1 MVQFS
6 VGELDENGR
15 FLIKLLSKDGIWNT
29 GNNTA
34 ICLLLSPYAIRSE
47 NIQQKFSHLNRIL
60 ITWNLGEFPTAEH

>member
-34 ICLLLSPYAIRSE
+34 ICLFLSPYAIRSE
-47 NIQQKFSHLNRIL
+47 NIQQTFSHLNRIL
-60 ITWNLGEFPTAEH
+60 ITWNLGEFTAAEH